1 MGILGAALGLEVPG
15 GGGVVLRAIPVVD
28 KILGGGQG
36 LLRQT
41 EGVGT
46 HIGDQTHCALA
57 GDVDA
62 LVQLLG
68 DGHGAGGGHVQL
80 AGGLLLQGGG
90 GKRGG
95 GLAVL
100 LLPLHPGDG
109 EVALLHCI
117 HYGLGL
123 GSGMQLHLL
132 LPAIELGLK
141 AAQVGG
147 HPGQSGLDGPVLLGL
162 EGPDLLLPLH
172 HQAGGH
178 RLHPSGGQ
186 APADLPPQQRGELI
200 AHDAVQNAPGLL
212 GVDQVL
218 VNGPGGGNGV
228 VDHLFGDLVKGH
240 PIGLVVRDA
249 QQLLQVPGDGLS
261 LPVRVGG
268 QIDAAALFGRLLQVA
283 DHVLL
288 ALDGLIVGGKAALDV
303 HAQLALG
310 QVPHMAHGCLYFIA
324 RSQVFSNGLGLGRGL
339 YDHQVCFIRQFPSP
353 SCPARKMPELS

>member
-1 MGILGAALGLEVPG
+1 MFS
-15 GGGVVLRAIPVVD
+15 LR
-28 KILGGGQG
+28 
-36 LLRQT
+36 
-41 EGVGT
+41 E
-46 HIGDQTHCALA
+46 
-57 GDVDA
+57 
-62 LVQLLG
+62 
-68 DGHGAGGGHVQL
+68 
-80 AGGLLLQGGG
+80 GGG

-95 GLAVL
+95 RLAVL

-109 EVALLHCI
+109 EVALLHCV

-123 GSGMQLHLL
+123 GSGVQLHLL

-186 APADLPPQQRGELI
+186 APADLPPQQGGELI

-218 VNGPGGGNGV
+218 VDGPGGGNGV

-249 QQLLQVPGDGLS
+249 QQLLQVPGDGLP

-283 DHVLL
+283 DHVLF

-303 HAQLALG
+303 HAQLAFW